1 MNTSTL
7 QHFNHLII
15 MARTLKEINDDLKAQ
30 FMANEA
36 LAAIYGIGPGE
47 KFGDHFGKASIEGL
61 IIYILAY
68 CTYTLEYMLS
78 KVEAEIE
85 DMVDRL
91 SPGRPDWYAR
101 KLKEYLSGVEWDP
114 GTGEFILDGDP
125 GDDQLERLRIIKHA
139 VAEDSG
145 TGQLVL
151 KIAGEQDGERCPLSQ
166 EQESQI
172 DAYIQR
178 IKYAGVSTRL
188 INAQGDTFNC
198 IISIYYDPLLSS
210 AAVEQDCQ
218 AAIKQYLQNL
228 PFNGEYSN
236 MALIDAIQ
244 QVRGVDIAEMQA
256 SSYIIDGY
264 DDEIA
269 IDARVQP
276 YAGYFIPGD
285 ITLEMIEH

>member
-1 MNTSTL
+1 M
-7 QHFNHLII
+7 
-15 MARTLKEINDDLKAQ
+15 RTLKEITDELKAQ

-61 IIYILAY
+61 LIYIAAY
-68 CTYTLEYMLS
+68 CTYTLEYMMG
-78 KVEAEIE
+78 KVQAEVE

-91 SPGRPDWYAR
+91 SPGRPGWYAR
-101 KLKEYLSGVEWDP
+101 KLREYLSGVEWDP

-139 VAEDSG
+139 VAEDSA

-151 KIAGEQDGERCPLSQ
+151 KIAGEQNGERCPLSQ

-198 IISIYYDPLLSS
+198 IISIYYDPLL
-210 AAVEQDCQ
+210 AREGVEHDCQ
-218 AAIKQYLQNL
+218 AAIKDYLRNL

-236 MALIDAIQ
+236 MALIDALQ
-244 QVRGVDIAEMQA
+244 KVRGVQIAEMQR
-256 SSYIIDGY
+256 SSYIIDGH
-264 DDEIA
+264 DEEIA

-276 YAGYFIPGD
+276 YAGYFSPGQ